1 MHITVNNSSPLVG
14 QDVTLQASSDSGPA
28 PVGAQWTFGDG
39 QVGNGTTTNH
49 QWASAQTFTVNV
61 QATFAD
67 GQTAS
72 DSRTITVGSPRF
84 QLTISV
90 SGGGTVSAGG
100 TACPPTCTLTF
111 DGGTAVSLTAQAD
124 SGFEFAGW
132 GGACGGTGACS
143 VTMDGNRSVS
153 AKFGNTQGSSRSGTL
168 APGATVCA
176 GPFYSDGS
184 KSAHMS
190 GNVTDGS
197 GASLTWSFTA
207 QPSGQ
212 SFTHTSPDFR
222 ADFVPGLG
230 ASNFPGFFTGCAR
243 NDTAADVG
251 YTMFVGPGPF

>member
-14 QDVTLQASSDSGPA
+14 QDVTLQATSDSGPG
-28 PVGAQWTFGDG
+28 PVDAQWTFGDG
-39 QVGNGTTTNH
+39 QVGAGPTTTH
-49 QWASAQTFTVNV
+49 QWATAQTFTITVT
-61 QATFAD
+61 ATFAD

-72 DSRTITVGSPRF
+72 DSRMISVGSQRF
-84 QLTISV
+84 QLTINV
-90 SGGGTVSAGG
+90 SGSGTVLAGG
-100 TACPPTCTLTF
+100 SSCSSSCTLIF
-111 DGGTAVSLTAQAD
+111 DSGTAVSLTAQAD
-124 SGFEFAGW
+124 SGFQFAGW

-143 VTMDGNRSVS
+143 VTMDGNRPVS

-222 ADFVPGLG
+222 ADFVAGTG
-230 ASNFPGFFTGCAR
+230 GGNFPGFFTGCAR
-243 NDTAADVG
+243 NDTGADVG